1 MGSVLVVDDEIDIC
15 MLVTRQ
21 LRSIGIHAEYAL
33 SIKEALSKT
42 SFNLYDLY
50 IIDLNLTDGSGFTLM
65 QKIKEIQKQSQII
78 IISAYDNESKR
89 AIKNGADLF
98 VAKPLSKKTINDA
111 LQAVN
116 FV

>member
-15 MLVTRQ
+15 TLVTRQ
-21 LRSIGIHAEYAL
+21 LKSIGILAEYAL
-33 SIKEALSKT
+33 SIKEALTKT
-42 SFNLYDLY
+42 AANSYDLY

-65 QKIKEIQKQSQII
+65 KKLKEMQLLSKII
-78 IISAYDNESKR
+78 IISAYDNESKQ
-89 AIKNGADLF
+89 AITNGADLF

-111 LQAVN
+111 LQTVN

>member
-1 MGSVLVVDDEIDIC
+1 MGSLLVVDDEIDIC

-21 LRSIGIHAEYAL
+21 LKSIGINAEYAL

-42 SFNLYDLY
+42 VYNPYDLY
-50 IIDLNLTDGSGFTLM
+50 IIDLNLTDGSGFTLV
-65 QKIKEIQKQSQII
+65 QKLKEAQPNSRII

-98 VAKPLSKKTINDA
+98 VAKPLSRKTINDA
-111 LQAVN
+111 LHAIN

>member
-15 MLVTRQ
+15 MLVTQQ
-21 LRSIGIHAEYAL
+21 LKSIGIATDYAL
-33 SIKEALSKT
+33 SIKEALSMT
-42 SFNLYDLY
+42 AFHPFDLY
-50 IIDLNLTDGSGFTLM
+50 IIDLNLTDGSGFTLLE
-65 QKIKEIQKQSQII
+65 KLKELQPDSRII

-98 VAKPLSKKTINDA
+98 VAKPLSKKRIQDA
-111 LQAVN
+111 LHAVN